1 MPVCSKGATK
11 INVDNNGRLL
21 LPKGLLGWAGIKKE
35 IVIVANVDL
44 WEIWDRKTYENMMK
58 MTGMNLI
65 NWLMKLWGS
74 RQMQNEDYHTPVLLD
89 ASVSALITALW
100 LLC

>member
-1 MPVCSKGATK
+1 MFQKGATK

-21 LPKGLLGWAGIKKE
+21 LPKGLLGWARIKKE

-58 MTGMNLI
+58 DDWDEFDQLAHEVMGE
-65 NWLMKLWGS
+65 S
-74 RQMQNEDYHTPVLLD
+74 SD
-89 ASVSALITALW
+89 AE
-100 LLC
+100 